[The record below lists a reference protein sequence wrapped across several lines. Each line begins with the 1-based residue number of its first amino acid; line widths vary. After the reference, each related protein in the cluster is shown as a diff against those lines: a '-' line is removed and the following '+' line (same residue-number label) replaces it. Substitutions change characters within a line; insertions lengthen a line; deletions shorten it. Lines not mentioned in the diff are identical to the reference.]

1 MNQNLQK
8 LRTELHTLF
17 PERKLVIDGALC
29 SVLASEHVLLLGP
42 PGTAKSAL
50 VRALA
55 QAFSG
60 TYFERLLTKFSTPE
74 ELFGPISLQALEQ
87 DRFSRVTTGKLP
99 EAQFAFVDEV
109 FKGNSA
115 ILNSLLTLVN
125 ERLFHNDG
133 AAMKVPLVS
142 LFGASNELPE
152 SRELE
157 ALFDRFLLRF
167 EVNYLLR
174 PGNLR
179 AVLVAPEPVTT
190 VSMSMQDLHSS
201 QVEVDAVKITDDT
214 VEALIAIRE
223 GLKTE
228 GIVASDRRWK
238 KSLVLVQASAYL
250 AGQSET
256 SPEDLGLLVD
266 SLWREPK
273 DRPKVARTVGKL
285 ADPIGCQAAEILDAA
300 RETAGKVQALK
311 ASDRKIYLSTAG
323 QALEEF
329 RAQQAKLT
337 ELAKSAGKRA
347 KDSINDA
354 VAEVNGLHAE
364 LARSVSTGLGLG
376 MRALR

>member
-1 MNQNLQK
+1 MNKTLQK
-8 LRTELHTLF
+8 LRTELHSLF
-17 PERKLVIDGALC
+17 PERRLVIDGALC
-29 SVLASEHVLLLGP
+29 AVLAREHVLLLGP

-50 VRALA
+50 VRAIA
-55 QAFSG
+55 QALDAS
-60 TYFERLLTKFSTPE
+60 YFERLLTKFSTPE

-87 DRFSRVTTGKLP
+87 DQFIRVTTGMLP
-99 EAQFAFVDEV
+99 EAQLAFVDEV
-109 FKGNSA
+109 FKANSA
-115 ILNSLLTLVN
+115 ILNSMLTLIN
-125 ERLFHNDG
+125 ERTFSNG
-133 AAMKVPLVS
+133 GSPVPVPLIS

-179 AVLVAPEPVTT
+179 AVLSAPEPVAK
-190 VSMSMQDLHSS
+190 VSLPLQEL
-201 QVEVDAVKITDDT
+201 QAAQAEVDSVKVTDDT
-214 VEALIAIRE
+214 VDALISIRE

-238 KSLVLVQASAYL
+238 KSLRVVQAAAYL
-250 AGQSET
+250 GGESET
-256 SPEDLGLLVD
+256 SPEDLAILTD

-273 DRPKVARTVGKL
+273 ERPKVARTVGKL
-285 ADPIGCQAAEILDAA
+285 ADPISSQAIEILDAA

-311 ASDRKIYLSTAG
+311 TSDRKAYLAQAA

-329 RAQQAKLT
+329 RAQQAKLG
-337 ELAKSAGKRA
+337 ELGKSAGKRA
-347 KDSINDA
+347 QASISDA
-354 VAEVNGLHAE
+354 IAEVNGLHAE